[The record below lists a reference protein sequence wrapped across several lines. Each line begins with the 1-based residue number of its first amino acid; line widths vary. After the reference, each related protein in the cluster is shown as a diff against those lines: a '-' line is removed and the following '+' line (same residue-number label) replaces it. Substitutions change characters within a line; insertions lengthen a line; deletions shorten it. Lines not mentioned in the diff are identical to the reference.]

1 MMHLPIAF
9 IGAGN
14 MSKAIIT
21 GMVEHGYPPNLITAS
36 NPSLPKLENL
46 QQKLGINITQD
57 NLQAIEQSE
66 AIVLAVKPQLME
78 EVCAQFPRDESPR
91 DESMHSKL
99 FISIAAGINSDRLYA
114 MLGGKY
120 PLVRTMPNTPS
131 AVGKGLTGLFSEN
144 ASNEQRTYTETLFN
158 MVGKTVWAEQEA
170 QINGVIA
177 AAGSAPAYFFL
188 FLEAMQH
195 KAQEFGFSAED
206 ARLMV
211 QQAMTGAA
219 EMVCKHPEL
228 ELSELRTQVMSKG
241 GTTAKAIEYFQAN
254 GIENTI
260 SGAMQAA
267 VDRAEE
273 MAKLF

>member
-1 MMHLPIAF
+1 MTELPIAF

-14 MSKAIIT
+14 MTKAIVT
-21 GMVEHGYPPNLITAS
+21 GMVEHGYPANLITVS
-36 NPSLPKLENL
+36 NPSFPKLENL
-46 QQKLGINITQD
+46 QKKLGVNITQNND
-57 NLQAIEQSE
+57 E
-66 AIVLAVKPQLME
+66 AIQASRAVVLAVKPQIMA
-78 EVCAQFPRDESPR
+78 EVCEQFPKD
-91 DESMHSKL
+91 DSMQSKL
-99 FISIAAGINSDRLYA
+99 FISIAAGIDCERLYA

-120 PLVRTMPNTPS
+120 SLVRTMPNTPS
-131 AVGKGLTGLFSEN
+131 AVGKGLTGLYSDN
-144 ASNEQRTYTETLFN
+144 ASEAQRAFTEAIFN
-158 MVGKTVWAEQEA
+158 MVGETVWTQQEQ

-188 FLEAMQH
+188 FLEGMQK
-195 KAQEFGFSAED
+195 KAEELGFSAED

-211 QQAMTGAA
+211 QQAMAGAA

-241 GTTAKAIEYFQAN
+241 GTTAKAVEYFQN
-254 GIENTI
+254 HNIEQTI

-273 MAKLF
+273 MSRLF